1 MIVEIPTEIDSEAAE
16 DVPGWVKNTAGWWA
30 EDKIHDITFVSG
42 IQYLISKGIIVVE
55 QEVEVEE
62 SVEEVVEI
70 KNFYMEIN
78 GGNCSYCVNWAYVG
92 KEYKFQI
99 ETYDEQHGKYI
110 DGVEITAKII
120 SKDGELRH
128 HFGEVTTEDG
138 VYKNSID
145 IPSMDWYAGNI
156 LSVTGKY
163 FGVEKTIEK
172 EFEVFK
178 NQGLNTSRTYGAG
191 AGGCALVTPVGVNSN
206 PVTGETNPHGITFS
220 KSGKKMYMIGNADTL
235 FEYNLVGAYCIADRD
250 TNQGFSISEKNISTT
265 GSGNPTGIVFD
276 PSGTKLFA
284 VDKNSDKVYQYVVE
298 VPWIATA
305 VNATAGDSSHC
316 NCNPISF
323 SITDQEKIAEGIT
336 FDLSGTKMFIVGSSG
351 ATDNNKGEVNTYN
364 LSIPY
369 LVTSA
374 THASVYTMSFTDANP
389 SGIAFDNSGTKMFI
403 SDQGTDTIRAY
414 ALQVPYVTSSNSTG
428 DNTKGFD
435 SDGDPVRCTSQGFC
449 GDSLSMSSVGGSVR
463 DLWFDATGTKLF
475 ILEQGAKDVTVFKL
489 AVPFVLSSA
498 TIVS

>member
-1 MIVEIPTEIDSEAAE
+1 
-16 DVPGWVKNTAGWWA
+16 
-30 EDKIHDITFVSG
+30 
-42 IQYLISKGIIVVE
+42 
-55 QEVEVEE
+55 
-62 SVEEVVEI
+62 
-70 KNFYMEIN
+70 
-78 GGNCSYCVNWAYVG
+78 
-92 KEYKFQI
+92 
-99 ETYDEQHGKYI
+99 
-110 DGVEITAKII
+110 
-120 SKDGELRH
+120 
-128 HFGEVTTEDG
+128 
-138 VYKNSID
+138 
-145 IPSMDWYAGNI
+145 
-156 LSVTGKY
+156 
-163 FGVEKTIEK
+163 
-172 EFEVFK
+172 
-178 NQGLNTSRTYGAG
+178 
-191 AGGCALVTPVGVNSN
+191 
-206 PVTGETNPHGITFS
+206 
-220 KSGKKMYMIGNADTL
+220 MIGNADTL

-336 FDLSGTKMFIVGSSG
+336 FDPSGTKMFIVGSSG

-414 ALQVPYVTSSNSTG
+414 ALQVPYITSSNSTG

-435 SDGDPVRCTSQGFC
+435 SDGDPVRCASQGFC

-475 ILEQGAKDVTVFKL
+475 ILEQGAKDVTVYKL